1 MNRIIRAGI
10 PQDRL
15 YSRKALSGIRYIYK
29 HNHDIKIAKVKIEQD
44 DYIFEALLNNKVDMV
59 ITEYD
64 KLISSDELVKDRVVV
79 GLVLPQ
85 GDTRDVLITLKKSH
99 NRFDYA
105 VVECHSDEAKAYVEH
120 TYDGVSCKNAYEKD
134 ALQID
139 RILAKQCDAAVL
151 SADRVRSL
159 GIDKNRHLR
168 YTFFKN
174 RFDSINTKAV
184 WVAVIRNDDKELSDI
199 LMPMSDIDTLK
210 RLTR

>member
-1 MNRIIRAGI
+1 MNRIIRVGI

-15 YSRKALSGIRYIYK
+15 YSRKALSGIRYIN
-29 HNHDIKIAKVKIEQD
+29 NHKRNIETAKVKLGMNHSM
-44 DYIFEALLNNKVDMV
+44 FEALLKYQVDVV

-64 KLISSDELVKDRVVV
+64 KLINSDDLIKDRVVV

-105 VVECHSDEAKAYVEH
+105 VVECHSDEAKAYVEN

-134 ALQID
+134 ALQVN
-139 RILAKQCDAAVL
+139 RILTKQCDAAVL
-151 SADRVRSL
+151 SADRIRSL
-159 GIDKNRHLR
+159 GIDKDRHLR
-168 YTFFKN
+168 CTFFKN
-174 RFDSINTKAV
+174 KFDSINTKAV
-184 WVAVIRNDDKELSDI
+184 WVAVIRKDDTELSDI
-199 LMPMSDIDTLK
+199 LMPMSDVDTLK

>member
-1 MNRIIRAGI
+1 MNRIIRVGI

-15 YSRKALSGIRYIYK
+15 YSRKALSGIRYIN
-29 HNHDIKIAKVKIEQD
+29 NHKRNIETAKVKLGMNHSM
-44 DYIFEALLNNKVDMV
+44 FEALLKYQVDVV

-64 KLISSDELVKDRVVV
+64 KLINSDDLIKDRVVV

-105 VVECHSDEAKAYVEH
+105 VVECHSDEAKAYVEN

-134 ALQID
+134 ALQVN
-139 RILAKQCDAAVL
+139 RILTKQCDAAVL
-151 SADRVRSL
+151 SADRIRSL
-159 GIDKNRHLR
+159 GIDKDRHLR
-168 YTFFKN
+168 CTFFKN
-174 RFDSINTKAV
+174 KFDSINTKAV
-184 WVAVIRNDDKELSDI
+184 WVAVIRNDDTELSDI
-199 LMPMSDIDTLK
+199 LMPMSDVDTLK

>member
-1 MNRIIRAGI
+1 MNRIIRVGI

-15 YSRKALSGIRYIYK
+15 YSRKAISGIRYIN
-29 HNHDIKIAKVKIEQD
+29 NHKRNIETAKVKLGMNHSM
-44 DYIFEALLNNKVDMV
+44 FEALLKYQVDVV

-64 KLISSDELVKDRVVV
+64 KLINSDDLIKDRVVV

-105 VVECHSDEAKAYVEH
+105 VVECHSDEAKAYVEN

-134 ALQID
+134 ALQVN
-139 RILAKQCDAAVL
+139 RILTKQCDAAVL
-151 SADRVRSL
+151 SADRIRSL
-159 GIDKNRHLR
+159 GIDKDRHLR
-168 YTFFKN
+168 CTFFKN
-174 RFDSINTKAV
+174 KFDSINTKAV
-184 WVAVIRNDDKELSDI
+184 WVAVIRNDDTELSDI
-199 LMPMSDIDTLK
+199 LMPMSDVDTLK

>member
-1 MNRIIRAGI
+1 MNRIIRVGI

-15 YSRKALSGIRYIYK
+15 YSRKALSGIRYIN
-29 HNHDIKIAKVKIEQD
+29 NHKRNIETAKVKLGKNHSM
-44 DYIFEALLNNKVDMV
+44 FEALLKYQVDVV

-64 KLISSDELVKDRVVV
+64 KLINSDDLIKDRVVV

-105 VVECHSDEAKAYVEH
+105 VVECHSDEAKAYVEN

-134 ALQID
+134 ALQVN
-139 RILAKQCDAAVL
+139 RILTKQCDAAVL
-151 SADRVRSL
+151 SADRIRSL
-159 GIDKNRHLR
+159 GIDKDRHLR
-168 YTFFKN
+168 CTFFKN
-174 RFDSINTKAV
+174 KFDSINTKAV
-184 WVAVIRNDDKELSDI
+184 WVAVIRNDDTELSDI
-199 LMPMSDIDTLK
+199 LMPMSDVDTLK

>member
-1 MNRIIRAGI
+1 MNRIIRVGI

-15 YSRKALSGIRYIYK
+15 YSRKALSGIRYIN
-29 HNHDIKIAKVKIEQD
+29 NHKRNIETAKVKLGMNHSM
-44 DYIFEALLNNKVDMV
+44 FEALLKYQVDVV

-64 KLISSDELVKDRVVV
+64 KLINSDELIKDRVVV

-105 VVECHSDEAKAYVEH
+105 VVECHSDEAKAYVEN

-134 ALQID
+134 ALQVN
-139 RILAKQCDAAVL
+139 RILTKQCDAAVL
-151 SADRVRSL
+151 SADRIRSL
-159 GIDKNRHLR
+159 GIDKDRHLR
-168 YTFFKN
+168 CTFFKN
-174 RFDSINTKAV
+174 KFDSINTKAV
-184 WVAVIRNDDKELSDI
+184 WVAVIRNDDTELSDI
-199 LMPMSDIDTLK
+199 LMPMSDVDTLK

>member
-1 MNRIIRAGI
+1 MNRIIRVGI

-15 YSRKALSGIRYIYK
+15 YSRKAISGIRYIN
-29 HNHDIKIAKVKIEQD
+29 NHKRNIETAKVKLGMNHSM
-44 DYIFEALLNNKVDMV
+44 FEALLKYQVDVV

-64 KLISSDELVKDRVVV
+64 KLINSDDLIKDRVVV

-105 VVECHSDEAKAYVEH
+105 VVECHSDEAKAYVEN

-134 ALQID
+134 ALQVN
-139 RILAKQCDAAVL
+139 RILTKQCDAAVL
-151 SADRVRSL
+151 SADRIRSL
-159 GIDKNRHLR
+159 GIDKDRHLR
-168 YTFFKN
+168 CTFFKN
-174 RFDSINTKAV
+174 KFDSINTKAV
-184 WVAVIRNDDKELSDI
+184 WVAVIRNDDTELSDI
-199 LMPMSDIDTLK
+199 LMTMSDVDTLK